1 MEFAVPAVVS
11 TRGCW
16 TTAGRTVD
24 TEDSSATASSW
35 AATAS
40 LALLALG
47 CFVTGVTAFT
57 VLTDAAFAAEEVEV
71 FFLTA
76 GVTLAADLLL
86 TEEAE
91 LTWVTFLVGS
101 FELLSVTFFPP
112 VVFAIAIAFRL
123 LPGKQTAENL
133 LL

>member
-1 MEFAVPAVVS
+1 
-11 TRGCW
+11 
-16 TTAGRTVD
+16 VD
-24 TEDSSATASSW
+24 TGVSRITASSW

-47 CFVTGVTAFT
+47 RFATGVAAFA
-57 VLTDAAFAAEEVEV
+57 VLTDAACAAEVVED

-76 GVTLAADLLL
+76 DVTLAADALFA
-86 TEEAE
+86 EEAD
-91 LTWVTFLVGS
+91 LAPVTLMVGS
-101 FELLSVTFFPP
+101 SEPVPVLFFPP

>member
-1 MEFAVPAVVS
+1 
-11 TRGCW
+11 
-16 TTAGRTVD
+16 VD
-24 TEDSSATASSW
+24 TEDSRATASSW

-47 CFVTGVTAFT
+47 RFVTGCT
-57 VLTDAAFAAEEVEV
+57 AFAALTVAACAAEVVED
-71 FFLTA
+71 FFRA
-76 GVTLAADLLL
+76 EGRTLAADPLLA
-86 TEEAE
+86 EEAV
-91 LTWVTFLVGS
+91 WASGTFLIGS
-101 FELLSVTFFPP
+101 SEPAPVAFFPP